1 MVPLILPLSPRQ
13 TAIGSLLS
21 ASLLPIYLI
30 ASLLA
35 HGIPPVIDWWVWRF
49 IADMSVPVFICA
61 GIAMVGSRVLYG
73 LTRELSDAR
82 RMGSY
87 QLEEKLGDGGM
98 GEVWKA
104 KHRLLARPAAIKLIR
119 PDALGS
125 SNSEVVRT
133 ALMRFEREAQATS
146 MLGSPHTIEI
156 YDFGATE
163 DGSFYYVMELL
174 DGLDLRRLVESHG
187 PVPVNRAVHLL
198 AQACHSLAD
207 AHESGLI
214 HRDIKPANIFACRRG
229 REEDF
234 VKVLDF
240 GLVKHADSK
249 AADVQLTTV
258 GTTTGTPAFMAPE
271 AVYEAERMDAR
282 SDLYA
287 LGCVGYWL
295 VTGRLVFEHDTPIQ
309 TLLSH
314 LNDTPAPPSKV
325 ATQPIPEEFD
335 RAIMACLEKDPAR
348 RPASAEALGKRLQC
362 SLGAMDPWTVEDAR
376 AWWAQVRR
384 TSRES
389 TSREAEQSGA
399 SG

>member
-1 MVPLILPLSPRQ
+1 
-13 TAIGSLLS
+13 
-21 ASLLPIYLI
+21 
-30 ASLLA
+30 
-35 HGIPPVIDWWVWRF
+35 
-49 IADMSVPVFICA
+49 
-61 GIAMVGSRVLYG
+61 
-73 LTRELSDAR
+73 
-82 RMGSY
+82 
-87 QLEEKLGDGGM
+87 
-98 GEVWKA
+98 
-104 KHRLLARPAAIKLIR
+104 
-119 PDALGS
+119 
-125 SNSEVVRT
+125 
-133 ALMRFEREAQATS
+133 

-174 DGLDLRRLVESHG
+174 DGLDLRRLIERYG
-187 PVPVNRAVHLL
+187 PIPPNRAVHLL

-249 AADVQLTTV
+249 VADVQLTTV

-295 VTGRLVFEHDTPIQ
+295 VTGRLVFEHETPIQ

-314 LNDTPAPPSKV
+314 LNDTPVPPSRV
-325 ATQPIPEEFD
+325 ATQSIPEEFD
-335 RAIMACLEKDPAR
+335 RAIMDCLAKDPAR
-348 RPASAEALGKRLQC
+348 RPPSAEALGKRLQK
-362 SLGAMDPWTVEDAR
+362 SLGAMEPWTVDEAR
-376 AWWAQVRR
+376 AWWTRVRQ
-384 TSRES
+384 TSPDPGFKK
-389 TSREAEQSGA
+389 AEELSSA